1 MLTGQTENRFYARVG
16 DDDWKPLQY
25 ALLFLLSWRLTL
37 VLSQRWPR
45 FFRGPLLVLLLAR
58 VVPAG
63 AVDFTTLRAQMV
75 EEIVATVRL
84 TQHELGKPAL
94 DARVLQA
101 LSTVPRHEFVPDS
114 ERPHAYDDR
123 PLPIGAGQT
132 ISQPYIVAIM
142 TDLLDLKPDQVVF
155 ELGTGFG
162 YQAAILAGLVKQ
174 VYTMEIIPT
183 LGDRARQTLQR
194 LGYHNVSVRVGDGY
208 YGWEE
213 HAPFDAI
220 LVTAATDHL
229 PPPLIRQLK
238 PGGRMIL
245 PVGSSF
251 LTQQLLLVTKADDGA
266 LRTRTI
272 LPVRFVPL
280 TGGR

>member
-1 MLTGQTENRFYARVG
+1 MQPHRWHLLT
-16 DDDWKPLQY
+16 
-25 ALLFLLSWRLTL
+25 S
-37 VLSQRWPR
+37 
-45 FFRGPLLVLLLAR
+45 GPLTVLLLALA
-58 VVPAG
+58 VPAA
-63 AVDFTTLRAQMV
+63 AVDFTPLRAQLM
-75 EEIVATVRL
+75 EEIKAEVRL
-84 TQHELGKPAL
+84 TSSELGKSAL
-94 DARVLQA
+94 DERVVQVLGA
-101 LSTVPRHEFVPDS
+101 VPRHEFVPES
-114 ERPHAYDDR
+114 ERANAYDNR

-142 TDLLDLKPDQVVF
+142 TDLLELKPDQVVF
-155 ELGTGFG
+155 ELGTGSG

-174 VYTMEIIPT
+174 VYSMEIIPT

-194 LGYHNVSVRVGDGY
+194 LDYRNVEVRVGDGY

-220 LVTAATDHL
+220 IVTAAAGHI
-229 PPPLIRQLK
+229 PPPLIQQLK
-238 PGGRMIL
+238 PGGRMII
-245 PVGSSF
+245 PVGSGF

-266 LRTRTI
+266 LRTRAI